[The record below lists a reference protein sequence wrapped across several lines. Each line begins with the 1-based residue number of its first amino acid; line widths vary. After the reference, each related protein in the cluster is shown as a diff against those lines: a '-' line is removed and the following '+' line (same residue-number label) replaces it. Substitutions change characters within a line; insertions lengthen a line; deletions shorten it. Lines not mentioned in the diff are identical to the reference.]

1 MLSAIDWQEPVD
13 FQIAFLG
20 QILDQPKLPMHV
32 GWGPWHKT
40 RVVLTYIWPEA

>member
-32 GWGPWHKT
+32 GVGSPAEKT
-40 RVVLTYIWPEA
+40 DGSHLHLA